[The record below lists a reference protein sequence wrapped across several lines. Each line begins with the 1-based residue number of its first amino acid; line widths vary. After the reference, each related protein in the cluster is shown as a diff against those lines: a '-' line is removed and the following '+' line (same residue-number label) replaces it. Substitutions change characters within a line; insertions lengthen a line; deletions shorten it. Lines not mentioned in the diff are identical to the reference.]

1 MAAPLSLGLEV
12 SAAARDNIQRE
23 DYDGTHYRAVGR
35 MRLSL
40 SGAAFLSVS
49 VSFLN
54 QSMTA
59 TFADVDFV
67 SRVGDMTETAGG
79 VDFGLSVNATISG
92 DDFSGTIAATGVDMT
107 GQLQGDFYGPL
118 SQTPTEIGGAFALE
132 GAGGA
137 AVGGL
142 LGVCTCITGAGP

>member
-1 MAAPLSLGLEV
+1 VRRWYAGDPYEDAVIAALPLERRMAAPLSLGLEV

-92 DDFSGTIAATGVDMT
+92 DD
-107 GQLQGDFYGPL
+107 
-118 SQTPTEIGGAFALE
+118 
-132 GAGGA
+132 
-137 AVGGL
+137 L